1 MLCFFMAGIALAC
14 AQVVPAW
21 VFKMPV
27 PGNNTYLYSVESGTA
42 TTELEA
48 RNQAIVR
55 VFQTMALRLGMP
67 VNSQAISKA
76 VQQGEAIEVISTS
89 YNLPINKVCEYTE
102 RVMGGDF
109 RVYVL
114 CQVARA
120 GNIMP
125 QWDVFTDCVDEQ
137 FMERAANWREQA
149 SKRRKQEAK
158 KAEREGMREYR
169 RARWEIWWDDIRDWN
184 EDYSDGNY
192 IAWGMCNYE
201 YPWALNT
208 TVNGRLGGTVGIGYA
223 FSAGVNLTAAKELQ
237 TEPVWD
243 DTWVKTDDRPFGYFS
258 FHYSA
263 EVRLFPYKNFF
274 LSCSY
279 GVIGGNNE
287 WYGNHYKR
295 QFPKT
300 GWTFGIGLDILP
312 DLGYYGSGSYF
323 SINAGASYDLVSKTW
338 NPTVGFQVGLNW
350 MLDIF

>member
-1 MLCFFMAGIALAC
+1 MAGIALAC

-21 VFKMPV
+21 VFNVPV

-102 RVMGGDF
+102 RVMGGGF

-125 QWDVFTDCVDEQ
+125 QWDVFTECVDEQ
-137 FMERAANWREQA
+137 FMERAANWREQE
-149 SKRRKQEAK
+149 SKRWKQEEK
-158 KAEREGMREYR
+158 KTEREERREYR
-169 RARWEIWWDDIRDWN
+169 RDRRWDWWDNIRDWN

-192 IAWGMCNYE
+192 IAWGIINFE
-201 YPWALNT
+201 YPWAYT
-208 TVNGRLGGTVGIGYA
+208 TSVNGRFGGTVGIGYA
-223 FSAGVNLTAAKELQ
+223 FSAGVNLTAAKELE
-237 TEPVWD
+237 TEPAWD
-243 DTWVKTDDRPFGYFS
+243 DTWVDSGYDDPSGYFP

-263 EVRLFPYKNFF
+263 EVRLFPYKKFF

-279 GVIGGNNE
+279 GVIGANNE
-287 WYGNHYKR
+287 WYGHNKR

-312 DLGYYGSGSYF
+312 DPYF
-323 SINAGASYDLVSKTW
+323 FSSPYLSINARVSYDLVSKTW
-338 NPTVGFQVGLNW
+338 SPTVGFQFGVGW
-350 MLDIF
+350 MLDSF